1 MLVRDVMTREAMTVA
16 PETSAAALAA
26 LFAERGISGVPVVD
40 AAGKLLGMVTE
51 GDLTRRLA
59 AEGEAPRGWFRR
71 LLESATQQAEH
82 YARSHGRTA
91 RDLMSTAIVSTTED
105 ARISEAAALLESR
118 NVRRLPVLRG
128 GQLVGILSRA
138 DLMRAVLAPPEAAA
152 TAATDREI
160 HQRLRDAMAQQPWA
174 DSYLI
179 FVDVSGAVVT
189 FHGFTR
195 GEEIGRGLR
204 VLAEGIPGVKA
215 VKLDLAPRPAFVLD

>member
-1 MLVRDVMTREAMTVA
+1 MLVRDVMTRDAMTVA
-16 PETSAAALAA
+16 PETPAAALAA

-51 GDLTRRLA
+51 GDLIRQLA

-71 LLESATQQAEH
+71 LIDSAPAQAEH

-91 RDLMSTAIVSTTED
+91 RDLMSTGIVSTTED
-105 ARISEAAALLESR
+105 ATVSAAAAQLESAK
-118 NVRRLPVLRG
+118 VRRLPVLRD

-152 TAATDREI
+152 TAPTDREI
-160 HQRLRDAMAQQPWA
+160 HQRLRDAMAAQPWA

-179 FVDVSGAVVT
+179 FVEVRGGIVT
-189 FHGFTR
+189 FHGFSR

-215 VKLDLAPRPAFVLD
+215 VKLDLVPRPAFVLD